1 MPLSADTI
9 LQSTEVVIREIQ
21 QETYADEMQCLK
33 HNKTLPK
40 TSSLQKLDPFID
52 QSGLLRVGGRLVKA
66 DLSSEEKRPL
76 IIPGRSHVANV
87 GLGVFGPWSVSAR
100 KTRGGYAESKRWA
113 VLFTCL
119 NIRAIHI
126 EVIES
131 LNTSSFI
138 NALRRFLA
146 IRGPVKQIRSDR
158 GTNFVGA
165 CEDLQ
170 IPSNVD
176 EKVVKKFLSNH
187 SCIWKFNPLHSSHM
201 GGAWERMIGLA
212 RRILDSMLLQMASSK
227 LTHEVLTTFMAEVT
241 AIINNRPL
249 IPVSTDPADPF
260 ILTPATLL
268 TQKTGASSVPPGDFV
283 KPDLYK
289 QQWRMVQSLASTFW
303 DRWRK
308 QYLATLQH
316 RRKWQHQQPNI
327 SKGCIVLF
335 KDSQSK
341 RNDWPLGII
350 TETYPSQDGKVRKV
364 QVKIIG
370 KE

>member
-1 MPLSADTI
+1 
-9 LQSTEVVIREIQ
+9 
-21 QETYADEMQCLK
+21 
-33 HNKTLPK
+33 
-40 TSSLQKLDPFID
+40 
-52 QSGLLRVGGRLVKA
+52 
-66 DLSSEEKRPL
+66 
-76 IIPGRSHVANV
+76 
-87 GLGVFGPWSVSAR
+87 
-100 KTRGGYAESKRWA
+100 
-113 VLFTCL
+113 
-119 NIRAIHI
+119 
-126 EVIES
+126 
-131 LNTSSFI
+131 
-138 NALRRFLA
+138 
-146 IRGPVKQIRSDR
+146 
-158 GTNFVGA
+158 
-165 CEDLQ
+165 
-170 IPSNVD
+170 
-176 EKVVKKFLSNH
+176 
-187 SCIWKFNPLHSSHM
+187 M

-212 RRILDSMLLQMASSK
+212 RRILDSKLLQMTSSK
-227 LTHEVLTTFMAEVT
+227 LTHEILTTFMAEVT

-350 TETYPSQDGKVRKV
+350 TETYPR
-364 QVKIIG
+364 
-370 KE
+370 